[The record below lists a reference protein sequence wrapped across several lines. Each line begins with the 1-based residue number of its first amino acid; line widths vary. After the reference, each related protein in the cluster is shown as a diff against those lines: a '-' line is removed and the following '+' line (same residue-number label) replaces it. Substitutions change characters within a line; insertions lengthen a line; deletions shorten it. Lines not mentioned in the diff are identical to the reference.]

1 MKKMFVSSFY
11 NTLLNKEEAIPT
23 STMFSIDNMKC
34 QNTFLTIIT
43 NRMLSDVL
51 YYNRDYPFVDYVI
64 ALNGSIIYDVEKEKC
79 IEKIP
84 LDESIVDEVEKITKN
99 EVVTYYTLDKYYPY
113 RPKDKI
119 YKIEINSSKINK
131 NRLDTLNIKYT
142 TFKYD
147 KCEFLEIS
155 GSSPYNSLINLSS
168 KLKLNTNDIMGVVG
182 NLSEKEIIKELDNFY
197 VVSNSPKLLKQETL
211 NRTKSCDAKGVENI
225 INKFFK

>member
-23 STMFSIDNMKC
+23 STMFSIDNMKQ
-34 QNTFLTIIT
+34 QNTYLTILT

-51 YYNRDYPFVDYVI
+51 YYNRDYPFIDYVI
-64 ALNGSIIYDVEKEKC
+64 ALNGSIIYDVEKERYLAKT
-79 IEKIP
+79 P
-84 LDESIVDEVEKITKN
+84 LDQDIVEEVDDVFKN
-99 EVVTYYTLDKYYPY
+99 EIVTYYTLNKYYPY
-113 RPKDKI
+113 KPKDEV
-119 YKIEINSSKINK
+119 YKIEIKSTKKNK
-131 NRLDTLNIKYT
+131 NRLDILKIKYT

-147 KCEFLEIS
+147 NNEYLEIS
-155 GSSPYNSLINLSS
+155 NTTPYNSLIALAN
-168 KLKLNTNDIMGVVG
+168 KLKLNTNNIMGVVG

-211 NRTKSCDAKGVENI
+211 DRTKSCEAKGVESI